1 MNKNLLLICFVVI
14 VASCKAVDHPSDAK
28 APDPCAIKTN
38 GAPSSCEVS
47 APHLLASGQDFDGKT
62 VSVTLYYP
70 GYNASLLFSGEE
82 SADIHDLSSA
92 FVFDRHRQVGERNL
106 DDSPELSPGYYRV
119 RGRFQQVEPLTVG
132 EGVVMPLVVA
142 GRLTEITQL
151 EKIRTVREIQKECAD
166 IPGCKMNYLHGFYPI
181 PTLEQ
186 RQGSGDA
193 R

>member
-1 MNKNLLLICFVVI
+1 MKKNLWLICFVGVI
-14 VASCKAVDHPSDAK
+14 ASCTAADHPSDAK
-28 APDPCAIKTN
+28 VPGPCAVKTN
-38 GAPSSCEVS
+38 GSPSSCEVS
-47 APHLLASGQDFDGKT
+47 APQLLASGQDLNGNI

-70 GYNASLLFSGEE
+70 GFNANILFSGRE

-92 FVFDRHRQVGERNL
+92 FVFDRHGQVGERNL
-106 DDSPELSPGYYRV
+106 DDGSELSPGYYRV

-142 GRLTEITQL
+142 GRLEDITQL
-151 EKIRTVREIQKECAD
+151 EKIRTVTEIQGECAG

-181 PTLEQ
+181 PMLEQ
-186 RQGSGDA
+186 RQGSGNA